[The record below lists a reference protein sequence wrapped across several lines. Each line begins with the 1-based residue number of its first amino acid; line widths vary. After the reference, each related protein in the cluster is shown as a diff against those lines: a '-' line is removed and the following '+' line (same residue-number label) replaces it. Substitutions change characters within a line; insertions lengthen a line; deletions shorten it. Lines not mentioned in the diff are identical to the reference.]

1 MKVPNGSSEFGIV
14 IDILKSVYLNK
25 LRKLCIGIVESN

>member
-1 MKVPNGSSEFGIV
+1 MQLAGTMVIV
-14 IDILKSVYLNK
+14 HYAKSVYLNK